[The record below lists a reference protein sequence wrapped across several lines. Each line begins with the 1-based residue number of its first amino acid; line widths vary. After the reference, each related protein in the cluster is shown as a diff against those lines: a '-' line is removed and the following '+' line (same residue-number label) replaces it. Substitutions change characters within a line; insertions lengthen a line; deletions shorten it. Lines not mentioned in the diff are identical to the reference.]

1 MPLEPSFTYISS
13 LNPSWPGPSDAK
25 SDGDDHIRGVKT
37 VLTASFPLF
46 TGPMPI
52 AHDQVASKDYV
63 NQTAFSA
70 ALPGQPG
77 GTTNYALI
85 SNGGTSSWKVADIY
99 SDTTRLAQAQ
109 AIALCF

>member
-1 MPLEPSFTYISS
+1 MTVETGSYIGD
-13 LNPSWPGPSDAK
+13 LDPTKPGPADPK
-25 SDGDDHIRGVKT
+25 SEGDDHLRLIKSILKIT
-37 VLTASFPLF
+37 FPAF
-46 TGPMPI
+46 TGAMPI
-52 AHDQVASKDYV
+52 AHDQIASKDYV

>member
-13 LNPSWPGPSDAK
+13 LNPSWPGPADAK

-46 TGPMPI
+46 TGPMLI

-77 GTTNYALI
+77 GTLTYNLT
-85 SNGGTSSWKVADIY
+85 STGGSASWKIADLY
-99 SDTTRLAQAQ
+99 SDNTKLAQAE